1 MNTLAGSQQWI
12 NLYQKRENI
21 ITNTVIWHLMLIFLR
36 LISFEEQI
44 SLKRYMDVT
53 KKSFLVFKKMNNSL
67 SFLVGAS

>member
-21 ITNTVIWHLMLIFLR
+21 IANTVIWHLMLIFLR
-36 LISFEEQI
+36 LISFGEQI

-53 KKSFLVFKKMNNSL
+53 KSHF
-67 SFLVGAS
+67 